1 MSAVVKS
8 LQAVDRNHLSAM
20 KMHAPPP
27 LNHLR
32 MMALELGG
40 GGVKPSPPEP
50 TELQRIWPQVQAW
63 LSSDQPA
70 KALLLD
76 VWKSVPALLW
86 WPHEGEQA
94 IGYSRLRKGIA
105 WAASM
110 SVPRTHWVEALAAA
124 YAEAS
129 EAKEESH
136 RWLGDTLRQWCGEVQ
151 DERLNVWRSRDRDW
165 ELFSPTDFPAKLSG
179 RLQRSPEMSV
189 RGALVDLGFADAR
202 SQAADLSRKA
212 FLAYLKLPI
221 PAAQGY
227 DQLHLERIREWKDL
241 VLGESAAWHKDFSAA
256 VINGLLEP
264 WASFN
269 PPEVEFQKQV
279 QRTLEGWFGPVPE
292 RWTGHWNGASPLSRE
307 ILARWKILDV
317 MEAFFQRVEDYAQRL
332 EKRSGDD
339 QMRRHWRYRRPFWL
353 AYYKKGVVT
362 RARALIGRGMMDEFG
377 EDKLRGQFGKAMA
390 RLDSKL
396 NKHHC
401 GLLLE
406 INELLVI
413 DLSHNGKA
421 YFYLPSNES
430 LPSTLARSY
439 DRDKI
444 DATAD
449 DALSHQGSDTYAW
462 QGRFA
467 DFIHHQTSVR
477 LKPSDYSL
485 RS

>member
-1 MSAVVKS
+1 MSEMVKS
-8 LQAVDRNHLSAM
+8 LQAAGRRHLSAVQ
-20 KMHAPPP
+20 MHAPPP
-27 LNHLR
+27 LNYLR

-40 GGVKPSPPEP
+40 TKEKPFLREP
-50 TELQRIWPQVQAW
+50 SGLEHIWQQVVAW
-63 LSSDQPA
+63 LDSDQPF
-70 KALLLD
+70 KALPLD

-86 WPHEGEQA
+86 WPHEGQQA
-94 IGYSRLRKGIA
+94 VEYPRLRKGVA

-110 SVPRTHWVEALAAA
+110 SVPRTWWVEALAAA
-124 YAEAS
+124 YVEAS
-129 EAKEESH
+129 DPKEENH
-136 RWLGDTLRQWCGEVQ
+136 RWLGNTLRQWCGETL

-165 ELFSPTDFPAKLSG
+165 ELFSPSDFPAKLSG

-189 RGALVDLGFADAR
+189 RGALVDAGFADAR
-202 SQAADLSRKA
+202 SQAADLSQKA
-212 FLAYLKLPI
+212 FLAYLKCPI

-227 DQLHLERIREWKDL
+227 DQPHLERIREWKDL
-241 VLGESAAWHKDFSAA
+241 LLGDSAAWHKDFSAA

-269 PPEVEFQKQV
+269 PPEVEFQKEI
-279 QRTLEGWFGPVPE
+279 QRTLEGWFGPVPD
-292 RWTGHWNGASPLSRE
+292 RWSGHWNGASTLSRE

-317 MEAFFQRVEDYAQRL
+317 MEAFFQRVEDYARRL

-421 YFYLPSNES
+421 YFYLPSNELMPVTS
-430 LPSTLARSY
+430 ARSY
-439 DRDKI
+439 DRDNI

-449 DALSHQGSDTYAW
+449 DALTHQGSETYAW

-467 DFIHHQTSVR
+467 DYIHHQTSVR

-485 RS
+485 RP

>member
-1 MSAVVKS
+1 MMAVVNA
-8 LQAVDRNHLSAM
+8 LQVTTRNHVSAL

-32 MMALELGG
+32 ITALELGRG
-40 GGVKPSPPEP
+40 RAEVAPLDED
-50 TELQRIWPQVQAW
+50 ELQRIWPQVQAW
-63 LSSDQPA
+63 LCSDQPA
-70 KALLLD
+70 RTLSLD

-86 WPHEGEQA
+86 WPHEGKQVAE
-94 IGYSRLRKGIA
+94 YTRLRKGVA

-110 SVPRTHWVEALAAA
+110 SVPRTWWVEALAGA

-129 EAKEESH
+129 DAGEESH

-151 DERLNVWRSRDRDW
+151 DERLNVWRGRDRDW

-189 RGALVDLGFADAR
+189 RGVLVDLGFTDSR

-241 VLGESAAWHKDFSAA
+241 ALGESAAWHKDFSAA

-264 WASFN
+264 WAFFN
-269 PPEVEFQKQV
+269 PPEVEFQKQI
-279 QRTLEGWFGPVPE
+279 QRTLEEWFGPVPE
-292 RWTGHWNGASPLSRE
+292 RWTGHWSGASTLSRE

-317 MEAFFQRVEDYAQRL
+317 MEAFFQRVEDYARRL
-332 EKRSGDD
+332 EKRSGNDE
-339 QMRRHWRYRRPFWL
+339 MRRHWRYRRPFWL

-390 RLDSKL
+390 RLDSR
-396 NKHHC
+396 NIHHC

-421 YFYLPSNES
+421 YFFLPSNES
-430 LPSTLARSY
+430 LPPTSARSY
-439 DRDKI
+439 DRDII
-444 DATAD
+444 DATRD
-449 DALSHQGSDTYAW
+449 EALIHNGSDTYAW

-467 DFIHHQTSVR
+467 EFIHHQTHVR

>member
-1 MSAVVKS
+1 MSEIVRSLEAVS
-8 LQAVDRNHLSAM
+8 RRHISAL

-40 GGVKPSPPEP
+40 ERVPLPRPDP
-50 TELQRIWPQVQAW
+50 DIIWPQVQAW
-63 LSSDQPA
+63 LSCDEPA
-70 KALLLD
+70 KALSID
-76 VWKSVPALLW
+76 IWKSVPALLW
-86 WPHEGEQA
+86 LQHEGKLA
-94 IGYSRLRKGIA
+94 ADYPRLRQGLV

-110 SVPRTHWVEALAAA
+110 SVPRTGWVQSLADA
-124 YAEAS
+124 YTEAS
-129 EAKEESH
+129 GAEEESKQ
-136 RWLGDTLRQWCGEVQ
+136 WLGNTLRQWCGELL
-151 DERLNVWRSRDRDW
+151 DERLNIWRSRDRDW
-165 ELFSPTDFPAKLSG
+165 ELFSPFHFPAKLSG
-179 RLQRSPEMSV
+179 KLQRSPEMSLKA
-189 RGALVDLGFADAR
+189 ALVDAGFTTAR
-202 SQAADLSRKA
+202 SQAADLSRQA
-212 FLAYLKLPI
+212 FLAHLKFPI
-221 PAAQGY
+221 IAARGY
-227 DQLHLERIREWKDL
+227 DPIHLERIREWKDL
-241 VLGESAAWHKDFSAA
+241 LLGESATWHKDFSAA

-269 PPEVEFQKQV
+269 PSEVEFQKQI
-279 QRTLEGWFGPVPE
+279 QGTLEEWFGPVPD
-292 RWTGHWNGASPLSRE
+292 RWTGHWNGASATSRE

-317 MEAFFQRVEDYAQRL
+317 MEAFFQRVEDYARRL
-332 EKRSGDD
+332 EKRSGNDE
-339 QMRRHWRYRRPFWL
+339 MRRHWRYRRPFWL

-406 INELLVI
+406 INELMVI

-430 LPSTLARSY
+430 LPVTSARSY

-449 DALSHQGSDTYAW
+449 DALTHQGSETYAW

-467 DFIHHQTSVR
+467 DFIHHQTNVR
-477 LKPSDYSL
+477 LKPNDYSL
-485 RS
+485 PS

>member
-1 MSAVVKS
+1 MSEVVKS
-8 LQAVDRNHLSAM
+8 LQAVSRSHLSAM

-40 GGVKPSPPEP
+40 TGVKSSPPEP
-50 TELQRIWPQVQAW
+50 TELERIWPQVVAW
-63 LSSDQPA
+63 LNSDQPS
-70 KALLLD
+70 KALPLD

-86 WPHEGEQA
+86 WAHEGQQA
-94 IGYSRLRKGIA
+94 AGYPRLREGLA

-110 SVPRTHWVEALAAA
+110 SVPRTSWVESLAAA
-124 YAEAS
+124 YIEAS
-129 EAKEESH
+129 NAVEESH
-136 RWLGDTLRQWCGEVQ
+136 RWLGSTLRQWCGETL

-165 ELFSPTDFPAKLSG
+165 ELFSPSDFPAKLSG

-189 RGALVDLGFADAR
+189 WGALVDAGFANAR
-202 SQAADLSRKA
+202 SQAADLSRQA
-212 FLAYLKLPI
+212 LLAYFKFPI

-227 DQLHLERIREWKDL
+227 DPLHLERIREWKAL

-269 PPEVEFQKQV
+269 PPEVEFQKNV

-317 MEAFFQRVEDYAQRL
+317 MEAFFQRVEDYARHL

-362 RARALIGRGMMDEFG
+362 RARALIGRGMMNEFG

-390 RLDSKL
+390 RLDSR
-396 NKHHC
+396 NIHHC

-421 YFYLPSNES
+421 YFFLPSNES
-430 LPSTLARSY
+430 LPPTSARSY
-439 DRDKI
+439 DRDTI
-444 DATAD
+444 DATRD
-449 DALSHQGSDTYAW
+449 EALIHNGSDTYAW

-467 DFIHHQTSVR
+467 EFIHHQTSVR

>member
-1 MSAVVKS
+1 MSAVVKA
-8 LQAVDRNHLSAM
+8 LQVTSRNHISAL

-32 MMALELGG
+32 MLALELGRVRAEAAPLDEG
-40 GGVKPSPPEP
+40 
-50 TELQRIWPQVQAW
+50 ELQRIWPQVQAW

-70 KALLLD
+70 RTLPLA

-86 WPHEGEQA
+86 WPHEGQQA
-94 IGYSRLRKGIA
+94 IAHPRLREGLG

-110 SVPRTHWVEALAAA
+110 SVPRSGWVEALAVA
-124 YAEAS
+124 YTEAS
-129 EAKEESH
+129 EAAEESH
-136 RWLGDTLRQWCGEVQ
+136 RWLGNTLRQWCEAELHKLL
-151 DERLNVWRSRDRDW
+151 DVWRRRDRDW
-165 ELFSPTDFPAKLSG
+165 ELWSPVDFAAKLAS
-179 RLQRSPEMSV
+179 RLQSSPEMSAL
-189 RGALVDLGFADAR
+189 GALVDAGLSNAR
-202 SQAADLSRKA
+202 AQAADLSRQA
-212 FLAYLKLPI
+212 LLAYLKLPI
-221 PAAQGY
+221 VAAQGY
-227 DQLHLERIREWKDL
+227 DHLHLERIREWKDL
-241 VLGESAAWHKDFSAA
+241 VFGESAAWHKNLSAA

-264 WASFN
+264 WAFFN
-269 PPEVEFQKQV
+269 PPEVEFQKQI
-279 QRTLEGWFGPVPE
+279 QRTLEEWFGPVPE
-292 RWTGHWNGASPLSRE
+292 RWTGHWSGASTLSRE

-317 MEAFFQRVEDYAQRL
+317 MEAFFQRVEDYARRL

-406 INELLVI
+406 INELQVI

-421 YFYLPSNES
+421 YFFLPSNES
-430 LPSTLARSY
+430 MPFTLARSY

-449 DALSHQGSDTYAW
+449 DALTHQGSDTYAW

-467 DFIHHQTSVR
+467 EFIHHQTSVR